1 MGKKKIVILGGGT
14 GISVVVKG
22 LKNLDVDI
30 TAIINVSDD
39 GSSTGKLRNEFVMPA
54 VGDIRQAIVNLSDAS
69 DSVKD
74 LLNYRFNTYSDLNG
88 HPIGNLLMVAS
99 YNMTGSLGGSIRL
112 LSDLFQVR
120 HKILPLSE
128 DYLTLMAETLDGE
141 IIEGESA
148 IGNSHKKYK
157 RIFYKEDIHISDE
170 VINEIMS
177 ADLIIFSI
185 GSLYTS
191 IIPNLISSDVVSA
204 IDRSSA
210 RVLYVCNAMTQY
222 GETDDFKASDH
233 LKVINSFLGDKK
245 LDAVVVTNSLI
256 PDVVIENYY
265 KLERKN
271 LVRID
276 FPELMN
282 MGVYI
287 IKDDLLN
294 VVNGMVRHDSRKLAM
309 VIYDYLM
316 R

>member
-294 VVNGMVRHDSRKLAM
+294 VVNGMVRHDSKKLAM